1 MARPTHLCEVGCC
14 NTKWLLFIVLAAIP
28 MFHINGQIGSGTLNP
43 SSRRGSAVDA
53 NGVRHDGKDYPRGQH
68 LPWLDDI
75 TLAYSPHYPYGDRV
89 QHNHGRGIYRITL
102 DLKTGSVTNVTVL
115 ESTGVSS
122 LDGCALSAFRRWR
135 WKPGKW
141 KEIDLPL
148 TFMISR
154 HAPNFPGATALP
166 KRS

>member
-1 MARPTHLCEVGCC
+1 VQPSFKVNR
-14 NTKWLLFIVLAAIP
+14 LFLILLAALAP
-28 MFHINGQIGSGTLNP
+28 FGVYGQIGLGTLNP

-53 NGVRHDGKDYPRGQH
+53 NGVHHDGKDYPHGQH

-75 TLAYSPHYPYGDRV
+75 IQAYSPHYPVGDRV
-89 QHNHGRGIYRITL
+89 QRNQGPGVYRLTL
-102 DLKTGSVTNVTVL
+102 DLNTGSVTDVTVL
-115 ESTGVSS
+115 KSTGIGS

-141 KEIDLPL
+141 KQIDIPVL
-148 TFMISR
+148 FQISR
-154 HAPNFPGATALP
+154 HAPKFPGATPLP